1 MATPLI
7 AELGC
12 RWIEDGT
19 AEALLNWQMKALDQR
34 NALAADV
41 LGDIPFHSSR
51 NGMHIWL
58 PMPGLWTEEG
68 FVAHAR
74 LNGVAVA
81 PGSAFAMSDSV
92 NKRGIRICLGAETE
106 QSLERGLTVIS
117 RLARSN
123 PEPAL
128 LTL

>member
-1 MATPLI
+1 
-7 AELGC
+7 
-12 RWIEDGT
+12 
-19 AEALLNWQMKALDQR
+19 LLQWQM
-34 NALAADV
+34 NALSKRNRLAAEV
-41 LGDIPFHSSR
+41 LADIPFNASV
-51 NGMHIWL
+51 NGMHVWL
-58 PMPGLWTEEG
+58 PTPGAWTEDG

-81 PGSAFAMSDSV
+81 PGSAFSMSDTV
-92 NKRGIRICLGAETE
+92 AKRGIRICLGAETD
-106 QSLERGLTVIS
+106 QTLERGLMVIS